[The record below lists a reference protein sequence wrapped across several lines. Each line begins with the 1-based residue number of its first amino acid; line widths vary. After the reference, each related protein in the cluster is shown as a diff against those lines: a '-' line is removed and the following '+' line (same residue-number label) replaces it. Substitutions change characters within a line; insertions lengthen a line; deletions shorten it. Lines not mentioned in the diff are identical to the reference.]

1 MPDEAEIV
9 PLDPRSVANL
19 ILAEAKERQIS
30 LTNLALQKIIYFV
43 HGKFL
48 VEEGEPLV
56 AGSFEAW
63 QYGPVNLAVY
73 DAFKN
78 CGADPICQRATKRD
92 LRTGKVEEVQF
103 PESANLQ
110 RKITDAAAPYLKLS
124 AGRLVDLSH
133 ASGSPWDR
141 VTTGKGGQRSYGLR
155 ISNENIRENFKYHK
169 ISIND
174 TPRIGEPDEESAP
187 Y

>member
-1 MPDEAEIV
+1 M

-19 ILAEAKERQIS
+19 ILSEAKERKIS

-48 VEEGEPLV
+48 VEEGEPLI

-73 DAFKN
+73 DAFKH
-78 CGADPICQRATKRD
+78 CGAGPISDLATKKD
-92 LRTGKVEEVQF
+92 IRTGKIEEVELPSSF
-103 PESANLQ
+103 ELRS
-110 RKITDAAAPYLKLS
+110 KIADVAAHYLKLS

-133 ASGSPWDR
+133 ANGSPWDR
-141 VTTGKGGQRSYGLR
+141 ATRGTNGQRSYGLR
-155 ISNENIRENFKYHK
+155 ISNDNIRENFRYHK
-169 ISIND
+169 ISIQSA
-174 TPRIGEPDEESAP
+174 PRIGEPNEESAP